1 MKARLNLATH
11 PVEGNRRFGVG
22 AAGIGFFALLALFLL
37 AGRAYSVW
45 RAETMFRAEQA
56 QIQED
61 MERLRGERR
70 ELEQFFSRPET
81 VQRRDLAAFLNS
93 LIAQR
98 AFPWTRIFMDF
109 EKDLPS
115 GVRIISIEPQLAKDH
130 VQLRLTVGAANDES
144 KLQFL
149 RKLEDSKSFSHIEVE
164 GERKAENSET
174 PETVVL
180 LQAQYSAAPLSSQE
194 NLSQGNLSE
203 GN

>member
-11 PVEGNRRFGVG
+11 PVEGNRRFAAG
-22 AAGIGFFALLALFLL
+22 AAGIGFFALLAFSLL

-56 QIQED
+56 QIEED
-61 MERLRGERR
+61 MERLRAERR
-70 ELEQFFSRPET
+70 ELEQFFGRPET

-93 LIAQR
+93 LIVQR

-109 EKDLPS
+109 ERSLPA
-115 GVRIISIEPQLAKDH
+115 GARIISIEPQLASDH
-130 VQLRLTVGAANDES
+130 VQLRLTVGAVSDES

-149 RKLEDSKSFSHIEVE
+149 RSLEESKSFSHIEVE
-164 GERKAENSET
+164 GERKSDNAADS
-174 PETVVL
+174 PETVLV
-180 LQAQYSAAPLSSQE
+180 LQAQYSAAPRLA
-194 NLSQGNLSE
+194 E